1 MKKILLYI
9 ANKIGVDKTIAYT
22 SSARVLQGLTGVLSI
37 FFISTFLTGTEQGF
51 YYTFGSILAL
61 QVFFELGLTG
71 IMIQYVAHEASH
83 LQLTEHYY
91 YVGEDKYKSRL
102 ASLVHFCIKWYSAL
116 AFIVFLFLLIVGF
129 IYFAKYGDDNFE
141 VSWKMPWVL
150 ICIGTAVKIL
160 QSPLSSIY
168 FGLGYVKDMSKIEF
182 WQQIAIP
189 SVTWIG
195 LASGFKLYVLG
206 IGYVLSVLLWF
217 AYVWKTQLYIILK
230 NLWESE
236 INEKVYYFKEI
247 FPYQWRIA
255 ISWIS
260 GYFIYQLFTP
270 VLFASS
276 GAVVA
281 GQMGMTLQA
290 INAIQAFSFSWMKT
304 KVPFMSQ
311 LIAKREYQF
320 LDILFNRTTKQL
332 LLVCFCL
339 LVLFG
344 VLLEMSF
351 IIDAFPFTLLKERF
365 ISGIPLIV
373 MLVSVIFN
381 QLIGAMANYIRCH
394 KREPLM
400 WESIVV
406 GLACLLGVPFFGSK
420 FGVLGVTIVY
430 SFIICCVSC
439 PWVYIIFK
447 KKKVEWHGK

>member
-1 MKKILLYI
+1 MNSQLVKI

-22 SSARVLQGLTGVLSI
+22 SSARVLQGLTGILSI

-71 IMIQYVAHEASH
+71 IMIQYVAHEVSH
-83 LQLTEHYY
+83 LQLTGHYF
-91 YVGEDKYKSRL
+91 YVGDEKYKSRL
-102 ASLVHFCIKWYSAL
+102 ASLVHFCIKWYLAL
-116 AFIVFLFLLIVGF
+116 ALIVLLFLLVVGF
-129 IYFAKYGDDNFE
+129 IYFSKYGDDNFE

-150 ICIGTAVKIL
+150 ICIGTAIKL
-160 QSPLSSIY
+160 FQSPLSSIY
-168 FGLGYVKDMSKIEF
+168 SGLGYVKDMSKIEF

-217 AYVWKTQLYIILK
+217 AYIWKTQLYKILK
-230 NLWESE
+230 YLWESKITE
-236 INEKVYYFKEI
+236 RVYYFKEI

-276 GAVVA
+276 GAIVA

-290 INAIQAFSFSWMKT
+290 INAIQAFSFSWMRT
-304 KVPFMSQ
+304 KVPLMSQ
-311 LIAKREYQF
+311 LIAKREFQV
-320 LDILFNRTTKQL
+320 LDTIFYRTTKQL

-344 VLLEMSF
+344 IILELSL
-351 IIDAFPFTLLKERF
+351 IIDVFPFTLIKERF
-365 ISGIPLIV
+365 LSGIPLIV
-373 MLVSVIFN
+373 MLISVLFN
-381 QLIGAMANYIRCH
+381 QLIGAMANYLRCH
-394 KREPLM
+394 KLEPLM
-400 WESIVV
+400 WESIVI
-406 GLACLLGVPFFGSK
+406 GLACLFGVSFFGAK
-420 FGVLGVTIVY
+420 YGILGVTIVY

-447 KKKVEWHGK
+447 EKKVEWHGK